1 MGILT
6 RAADLVYTLRFLR
19 LLTMPFEKTD
29 AYKLGII
36 GSDGQRNKNVKIAT
50 PEQKSAYTPFHR
62 LVYNTRRAMSKVPFG
77 SSAIANYAAA
87 LWLIHE
93 KYGIDIEKI
102 LKETSIIDHSQLID
116 ESAEW
121 FVVNSDMLSPG
132 VYKIRDRKMVNST
145 YEELVNRNDKIRI
158 ADNAYPVGRVGFINI
173 YEATHINTNQK
184 IYVTT
189 PELIR

>member
-1 MGILT
+1 MGILS

-19 LLTMPFEKTD
+19 LLTMPFEKTE

-36 GSDGQRNKNVKIAT
+36 GSDGQRNKNVKLET
-50 PEQKSAYTPFHR
+50 PDQKSAYTPFHR
-62 LVYNTRRAMSKVPFG
+62 LVFNTRRAMAKVPFG
-77 SSAIANYAAA
+77 SSAIASYASA

-93 KYGIDIEKI
+93 KYNIDIERI
-102 LKETSIIDHSQLID
+102 LKETSLVDHSQLID
-116 ESAEW
+116 ESAAW
-121 FVVNSDMLSPG
+121 FVVADDMLSPG
-132 VYKIRDRKMVNST
+132 IYKVRDRKMINST
-145 YEELVNRNDKIRI
+145 CEELVNMNDKIRVTE
-158 ADNAYPVGRVGFINI
+158 NCYPVGRVGHINI